1 MANKEYSGT
10 IRHEREVILRGTPVV
25 AEFYFYPG
33 YPATEDEPG
42 AYDEIEIDKVFVD
55 EIDVLHLMSASAV
68 SELEAELYKI
78 YDEREEGSA

>member
-1 MANKEYSGT
+1 MANKEYSET
-10 IRHEREVILRGTPVV
+10 FRHEREIVLRGTPVV

-33 YPATEDEPG
+33 YPPSADEPG
-42 AYDEIEIDKVFVD
+42 AYDEIELDKVLVD

-78 YDEREEGSA
+78 YDEREEGI